1 MRIDE
6 QEAPENEAEEAIAE
20 ELAEKRGGDDVTQPH
35 TPLDRDDNLEGEPDS
50 D

>member
-1 MRIDE
+1 MAGE
-6 QEAPENEAEEAIAE
+6 FEELRVRLESIAE

-35 TPLDRDDNLEGEPDS
+35 TTLDRDDNLEGEPDS